1 MFVIDKCDIDS
12 GFFGEEAVCGDS
24 GQYVDNEVVERAMP
38 GVLYLSD
45 VLQLVVDGLY
55 DGPLS
60 QQDLVFRAHE
70 HVPHV
75 VAHACDELYAVD
87 EQQLEKGPADISP
100 ISAEFALDVLQIAP
114 VPQRLAVVG
123 VARGNHEVEY
133 LAAVVDDQVQL
144 ETVEPAHGG
153 PALLRKAG
161 ESAVG
166 VHALDVA
173 YPQCRGVGEAYAGT
187 LAQEHVLDEQAQADG
202 HFLLQLYE
210 AAVGDHSGKQ
220 MPHVTAHIA
229 EIEVLE
235 AAEPSGMEQDEYDHY
250 LRITHAVRLVPVSPA
265 VTASLP
271 EGIFMFDFGKFL
283 TVFVDHVENF
293 NNFVLC
299 DHSGKSLM
307 FVF

>member
-1 MFVIDKCDIDS
+1 
-12 GFFGEEAVCGDS
+12 
-24 GQYVDNEVVERAMP
+24 MP

-45 VLQLVVDGLY
+45 VPQLVVDGLY

-60 QQDLVFRAHE
+60 QQDLVLRAHE

-100 ISAEFALDVLQIAP
+100 VSAEFALDALQIAP

-123 VARGNHEVEY
+123 VAGGYHEVEY

-144 ETVEPAHGG
+144 EAVEPAHGA

-166 VHALDVA
+166 VRALYVA

-187 LAQEHVLDEQAQADG
+187 LAKEHVLDEQAQVDG

-220 MPHVTAHIA
+220 GLPIPDSHPVDVNTTPELLIFNRWVKAHHA
-229 EIEVLE
+229 RTQHRER
-235 AAEPSGMEQDEYDHY
+235 MEQILKRENIRYSIIDE
-250 LRITHAVRLVPVSPA
+250 LL
-265 VTASLP
+265 
-271 EGIFMFDFGKFL
+271 
-283 TVFVDHVENF
+283 
-293 NNFVLC
+293 
-299 DHSGKSLM
+299 
-307 FVF
+307 